1 MNCGELRGVS
11 VAVKNKRDEVPAE
24 RALLVG
30 ISGIDASGKGY
41 IAAKAIR
48 KLSGLNVALI
58 NADGLLNLPDV
69 RFDPADPAENFYKN
83 ALRLDEMFERLVL
96 PLKTNRNI
104 DVTMDYPEETATEFS
119 PHRYRFEKTDIVVLE
134 GIFLFKRQYA
144 NHFDLKIWIECSFD
158 TSLSRAVDR
167 AQEGLSVLETEQAY
181 KTIYFPAQRIHSE
194 RDDPVE
200 AADIVFVND

>member
-1 MNCGELRGVS
+1 M
-11 VAVKNKRDEVPAE
+11 
-24 RALLVG
+24 
-30 ISGIDASGKGY
+30 
-41 IAAKAIR
+41 
-48 KLSGLNVALI
+48 
-58 NADGLLNLPDV
+58 NLPDV

-104 DVTMDYPEETATEFS
+104 DVTMDYAEETATEFR
-119 PHRYRFEKTDIVVLE
+119 PHRYRFEKIDIVVLE